1 LSHGGSEF
9 QEIHNAFRP
18 KILRYLKRFVGEHEA
33 EDLTQ
38 EVFIKVNQALET
50 FKGESQVATWIYR
63 IATNAA
69 LDRLRR
75 ASSRGE
81 TQKRPLE
88 DELEVVDIDM
98 RTGEKR
104 PSLES
109 SLIHKEM
116 DYCIRSLVDNLPQHY
131 RAVIVLSE
139 LEGFRNDEIA
149 NILGIS
155 LGTVKIR
162 LHRARTRLKKE
173 LENHCKFYRDE
184 RNELACELKDTFK
197 ELKKLY

>member
-1 LSHGGSEF
+1 MSHGGSESH
-9 QEIHNAFRP
+9 EIHNAFRP
-18 KILRYLKRFVGEHEA
+18 KILRYLKRFVGEHEG

-50 FKGESQVATWIYR
+50 FRGESQVATWIYR

-69 LDRLRR
+69 LDKLRR

-81 TQKRPLE
+81 SQKRPLE
-88 DELEVVDIDM
+88 DELEIVDIDT

-104 PSLES
+104 SSLES

-116 DYCIRSLVDNLPQHY
+116 DICIRSLVENLPHHY

-139 LEGFRNDEIA
+139 FEGFRNDEMA
-149 NILGIS
+149 KILGIS

-162 LHRARTRLKKE
+162 LHLARTRLKRE
-173 LENHCKFYRDE
+173 LEIRCKFYRDE
-184 RNELACELKDTFK
+184 RNELACEPKDTFNA
-197 ELKKLY
+197 LKKLY